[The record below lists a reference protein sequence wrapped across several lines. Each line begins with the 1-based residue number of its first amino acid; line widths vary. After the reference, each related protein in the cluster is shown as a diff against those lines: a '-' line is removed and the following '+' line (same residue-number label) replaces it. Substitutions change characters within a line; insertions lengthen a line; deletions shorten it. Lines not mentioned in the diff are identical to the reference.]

1 MSSSDE
7 KCLCGKLM
15 LGMIRMDII
24 STSKSTPSPIG
35 VPDTLAES
43 LGARIE
49 RLRTRAGFT
58 QGQIASALGVSVPAI
73 CNWEAGRS
81 RPKADRQQALADFLG
96 VSMQELLD
104 ISGTEGLKIVV
115 VACRWKIYAA
125 AVVCSEQT
133 H

>member
-1 MSSSDE
+1 
-7 KCLCGKLM
+7 
-15 LGMIRMDII
+15 MDII

-96 VSMQELLD
+96 VSMQELLG
-104 ISGTEGLKIVV
+104 IRGPEGIQTVVDACRLKI
-115 VACRWKIYAA
+115 AA
-125 AVVCSEQT
+125 ADGVRPEDRKST
-133 H
+133 RLNSSH